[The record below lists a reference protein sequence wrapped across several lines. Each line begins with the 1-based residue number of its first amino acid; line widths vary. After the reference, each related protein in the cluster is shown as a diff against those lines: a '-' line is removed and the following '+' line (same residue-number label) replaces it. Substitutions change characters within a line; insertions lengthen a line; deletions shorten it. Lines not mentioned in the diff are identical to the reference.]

1 VLCVLCAAC
10 CVLCAVCSVQRA
22 VCSVQWDV
30 CVMGYAW
37 CVLWVVGILSNIPNS
52 LIDVHVLNTSFFL
65 KGASPRLLVS
75 RKSESW

>member
-1 VLCVLCAAC
+1 
-10 CVLCAVCSVQRA
+10 VQRA
-22 VCSVQWDV
+22 VCCVLWMQRDA

-52 LIDVHVLNTSFFL
+52 LIDVHVLNTSFFP

-75 RKSESW
+75 RKSEIW